1 MWLSYNWKGS
11 FKILRLFYLTFF
23 CITYVNAIDVDGVL
37 DEKEWDSAQQISD
50 FTTIV
55 PYNFENPKY
64 RTNVKIFTNQDG
76 IYVGFINEQDN
87 ETIRSFN
94 HIRDDWDDRGD
105 KNSFTIDF
113 DGNSKVAYGFTVS
126 LGDSLADATYTNG
139 NSESKDWDGDWIAR
153 TFKGNNFWSSE
164 FFIPWTVVPMQKV
177 DGPKRNVKFIAFRW
191 LASDEF
197 GFGSTKTNWERETFI
212 YDLED
217 LVIDNYQSKKY
228 SYFPYLTVAE
238 DSVTNESIQKVG
250 IDIFL
255 NHGDGSQTNIAINP
269 DFGQVETD
277 QVVVNFSAIETFFS
291 EKRAFF
297 TENHSLFEVKGG
309 RDDFYVINTRRIG
322 GRPDYDCSRF
332 EQSDICENNRKE
344 YSDLD
349 LALRHTIQKE
359 KVDLGFLA
367 ASESDENFSKGR
379 DYFAFRVRSN
389 SPQNKV
395 GFLATKTK
403 SNFFNESSDVY
414 SLDIE
419 NTALKNTQI
428 SGYLL
433 NSRKE
438 NSTGHGLRFDIKY
451 IPNDKY
457 ENTVGFHYFDKD
469 LDLNDMGY
477 LQRND
482 QIKFYNRFEFDRN
495 SYPKE
500 SLLRSRDSHISIF
513 QTMTTDGKKSPKGVW
528 TKTELSF
535 KSNFNIDLSMSA
547 KTEGKDTNITRKYI
561 GSPYIQIMDEVSF
574 NAGFGSPKYKNFSFG
589 AGFGFNKYSPYSSWD
604 SDGRNNKSKRF
615 NINYFPNDQLQFS
628 FGVDDSKEEEWL
640 KWIDTNR
647 LGSFTKNR
655 RNINFGMTYFQ
666 GTRHEFRLKNQSVII
681 KAEDP
686 TPLISSLSGELSES
700 DYLIDPFYVS

>member
-1 MWLSYNWKGS
+1 
-11 FKILRLFYLTFF
+11 
-23 CITYVNAIDVDGVL
+23 
-37 DEKEWDSAQQISD
+37 
-50 FTTIV
+50 
-55 PYNFENPKY
+55 
-64 RTNVKIFTNQDG
+64 
-76 IYVGFINEQDN
+76 
-87 ETIRSFN
+87 
-94 HIRDDWDDRGD
+94 
-105 KNSFTIDF
+105 
-113 DGNSKVAYGFTVS
+113 
-126 LGDSLADATYTNG
+126 
-139 NSESKDWDGDWIAR
+139 
-153 TFKGNNFWSSE
+153 
-164 FFIPWTVVPMQKV
+164 MQKV
-177 DGPKRNVKFIAFRW
+177 EGSERKIKFIAFRW
-191 LASDEF
+191 LASEEY
-197 GFGSTKTNWERETFI
+197 GFGSTKTNWSRETFM
-212 YDLED
+212 YDLEE
-217 LVIDNYQSKKY
+217 LIIDNYESKKY
-228 SYFPYLTVAE
+228 SYFPYITVAE
-238 DSVTNESIQKVG
+238 DSVTNDSIQKTG

-255 NHGDGSQTNIAINP
+255 NHGNGNQTNIAINP

-297 TENHSLFEVKGG
+297 TESHALFEVKGG

-322 GRPDYDCSRF
+322 GKPDYDCNNFTDS
-332 EQSDICENNRKE
+332 SVCENNKKE

-349 LALRHTIQKE
+349 LALRHTIQKD
-359 KVDLGFLA
+359 KVDLGFLF
-367 ASESDENFSKGR
+367 ASESDEDFSEGR

-389 SPQNKV
+389 NPKNKI

-403 SNFFNESSDVY
+403 SNFFDESADVY

-433 NSRKE
+433 NSIKTD
-438 NSTGHGLRFDIKY
+438 SAGHGLRFDIKY

-495 SYPKE
+495 SYPSE
-500 SLLRSRDSHISIF
+500 SVLRSRESNISIY
-513 QTMTTDGKKSPKGVW
+513 QTMTTDGKKSPRGVW

-547 KTEGKDTNITRKYI
+547 KTKGKNTNITRKYE
-561 GSPYIQIMDEVSF
+561 GSPYIEIMDEVGF
-574 NAGFGSPKYKNFSFG
+574 NVGFGSPKYNNISFG
-589 AGFGFNKYSPYSSWD
+589 AGFGFNNYSPYSSWD
-604 SDGRNNKSKRF
+604 SGGRNNRSKRF
-615 NINYFPNDQLQFS
+615 NINYFPNDTLQFS

-655 RNINFGMTYFQ
+655 RNINFDITFFQ
-666 GTRHEFRLKNQSVII
+666 GTRHEFRFKNQSVMIR
-681 KAEDP
+681 AEDP
-686 TPLISSLSGELSES
+686 IPLISSQSGELSGS
-700 DYLIDPFYVS
+700 DYLIDPFYVSENSLQMRYRYEISPLSYFYLVYTRGYSFYDDTDVFTYEDLYQDSWENPSNEVFTLKVRFKF

>member
-1 MWLSYNWKGS
+1 
-11 FKILRLFYLTFF
+11 
-23 CITYVNAIDVDGVL
+23 
-37 DEKEWDSAQQISD
+37 
-50 FTTIV
+50 
-55 PYNFENPKY
+55 
-64 RTNVKIFTNQDG
+64 
-76 IYVGFINEQDN
+76 
-87 ETIRSFN
+87 
-94 HIRDDWDDRGD
+94 
-105 KNSFTIDF
+105 
-113 DGNSKVAYGFTVS
+113 
-126 LGDSLADATYTNG
+126 
-139 NSESKDWDGDWIAR
+139 
-153 TFKGNNFWSSE
+153 
-164 FFIPWTVVPMQKV
+164 MQKV

-191 LASDEF
+191 LASDEY

-238 DSVTNESIQKVG
+238 DSVTNESVQKAG

-433 NSRKE
+433 NSSKE

-495 SYPKE
+495 SYSSE
-500 SLLRSRDSHISIF
+500 SALKSRESNISIY
-513 QTMTTDGKKSPKGVW
+513 QTMTTDGKKSPRGVW

-547 KTEGKDTNITRKYI
+547 KTKGKDTNITRKYE
-561 GSPYIQIMDEVSF
+561 GSPYIEIMDEVGF
-574 NAGFGSPKYKNFSFG
+574 NVGFESPKYKNISFG
-589 AGFGFNKYSPYSSWD
+589 AGFGFNNYSPYSSWD
-604 SDGRNNKSKRF
+604 SGGRNNRSKRF
-615 NINYFPNDQLQFS
+615 NINYFPNDTLQFS

-655 RNINFGMTYFQ
+655 RNINFGMTFFQ
-666 GTRHEFRLKNQSVII
+666 GTRHEFRLKNQSVMI

-686 TPLISSLSGELSES
+686 IPLISSQSGELSGS
-700 DYLIDPFYVS
+700 DYMIDPFYVSENSLQMRYRYEISPLSYFYLVYTRGYSFYDDTNVFAYEDLYQDSWENPSNEIITLKVRFKF